1 MKRSILLLT
10 FLFATALFAQTNTAQ
25 FKVGYVDSEVIL
37 AQYPEAIKAKSDLE
51 GLVAG
56 WRKEADSMTADLQK
70 QYADF
75 QKQANTMKQEE
86 QQKVQKI
93 ILEKDQQIQQ
103 YNQQKFSQPNGE
115 YFQQQDKLMAPVKK
129 KIFQAIE
136 EIAKEEGMQYIL
148 DKAGEVIVLY
158 ADAQYD
164 VTFKV
169 LDRLKR
175 GK

>member
-1 MKRSILLLT
+1 MKRSILFFT
-10 FLFATALFAQTNTAQ
+10 ILFATLAMAQTNNAQPSQ

-51 GLVAG
+51 GMVAG

-93 ILEKDQQIQQ
+93 ILEKDQQI
-103 YNQQKFSQPNGE
+103 FSQPNGE
-115 YFQQQDKLMAPVKK
+115 YFVQQDKLMAPVKK

-136 EIAKEEGMQYIL
+136 DIAKEEGMQYVL